1 MRHII
6 WITGFVIGLSACG
19 DPLRDVARLGDVS
32 VAEGSAAI
40 AEAPSEA
47 RQNGG
52 GLFGRLLNR
61 TPEDPTNA
69 AIAVAL
75 DEAQAAETAASGQAA
90 ASPAG
95 RGLFGLF
102 GGNSNATP
110 ATDGVASDV
119 ALADAATSEVAIVPA
134 AAAPAAS
141 PAEPP
146 RRGLAGLFRRAPDAP
161 RGGSEGTDVPAG
173 TALPFGEIARVC
185 NVPRRDLGRE
195 IDNVAGF
202 RIYDTIPN
210 TTAPRPFYITGFDD
224 NCARTFTGAVV
235 IPGDVQS
242 HEYVRYQSSNERIRY
257 TSVDNAYE
265 ALKASFCRV
274 GRGQPC
280 GARTD
285 RLNQNTQFIT
295 VYSFFGGTFSA
306 VPTEWVQ
313 ILVHDGRMLAVDLKN
328 G

>member
-6 WITGFVIGLSACG
+6 WITGFAIGLSACG

-32 VAEGSAAI
+32 VDGGGAAVS
-40 AEAPSEA
+40 EAPSEA
-47 RQNGG
+47 RQTGG

-69 AIAVAL
+69 AIEAAL
-75 DEAQAAETAASGQAA
+75 DDAQAAEAAEPLPEA
-90 ASPAG
+90 PA
-95 RGLFGLF
+95 RGGLF
-102 GGNSNATP
+102 GGNRTATA
-110 ATDGVASDV
+110 ATGGTSSDV
-119 ALADAATSEVAIVPA
+119 ALADAATSEATVVPA
-134 AAAPAAS
+134 AAAPAAN
-141 PAEPP
+141 PADPP
-146 RRGLAGLFRRAPDAP
+146 RRGLAGLFRRAPDA
-161 RGGSEGTDVPAG
+161 SVDVPRSGPDSADVPPG
-173 TALPFGEIARVC
+173 TALPFGEIARAC
-185 NVPRRDLGRE
+185 NVPRNDLGRE

-210 TTAPRPFYITGFDD
+210 TTAQRPFYITGFDD

-235 IPGDVQS
+235 ISGDVES
-242 HEYVRYQSSNERIRY
+242 HEYVRYQPSNERIGY

-265 ALKASFCRV
+265 ALKAGFCRV

-295 VYSFFGGTFSA
+295 VYGFFGGNFSA

-313 ILVHDGRMLAVDLKN
+313 ILVHDGRVLAVDLKE